1 MLYGNSRI
9 CNNFLGNALEWRSID
24 SLRREIIS
32 CLCFLF
38 RRKVKRKSTRSLLK
52 TQTVFLVKYLA
63 NAIFFIGRFFFI
75 TFFYLTRPYYRA
87 ALLYTPFTRL
97 CFNKKKTFLHEKS
110 RKVSLYSHVDTSS
123 FLCERKYWNNRF
135 FLNKVYKYMH
145 NSTHNS

>member
-1 MLYGNSRI
+1 MGTREYVITFSV
-9 CNNFLGNALEWRSID
+9 NALEWRSID

-97 CFNKKKTFLHEKS
+97 CFNKKKRFYTRNREKCH
-110 RKVSLYSHVDTSS
+110 YIHTST
-123 FLCERKYWNNRF
+123 RHRF
-135 FLNKVYKYMH
+135 CVKENIGTTVFF
-145 NSTHNS
+145 